1 MKLRSNIKHD
11 LSLLALFLTFGVIN
25 LFPHSLKSQ
34 SVEFKS
40 VDFPNDSHIPIA
52 VGTNEKLIK
61 TTNETIRNEFNI
73 SSLDPEKVE
82 NFNWVSLFHDVVVS
96 EDVAQITFS
105 GELETNTIY
114 YIDREFFI
122 DLETG
127 KLIDPTFIPF
137 HLLFKANSYFN
148 FLEKY
153 WVPGIKETIMEFQKC
168 AGEGALPYCSF
179 YDIQYGP
186 TDNNTILLS
195 LNDDDCVPR
204 VIQACTPSYS
214 NSIMFDS
221 LKKNLNDYGRQVLIN
236 DQYLS
241 MNRIEKLAYAHK
253 TLPLAPKNIFI
264 TGKIDNKYSFKMGLQ
279 IKKDNT
285 ISGSYYYDSNKVAL
299 HLNGYIDDG
308 EIYLKESHDGKITG
322 RFKFKISNK
331 YSLDAINYNDKYLTG
346 NWSSPDK
353 SKTYAI
359 DFEDLIADKI
369 ANNY

>member
-1 MKLRSNIKHD
+1 MKISIS
-11 LSLLALFLTFGVIN
+11 SLLIIITVLSSSTGI
-25 LFPHSLKSQ
+25 SQ
-34 SVEFKS
+34 DIKFNSIT
-40 VDFPNDSHIPIA
+40 FPNDSHIPKAIGQDTIL
-52 VGTNEKLIK
+52 VNQINK
-61 TTNETIRNEFNI
+61 TIQEEFNI
-73 SSLDPEKVE
+73 SNLDPEKVE
-82 NFNWVSLFHDVVVS
+82 NFNWVSLFHDVVVA
-96 EDVAQITFS
+96 ENVAKITFS

-114 YIDREFFI
+114 YINREFFI

-137 HLLFKANSYFN
+137 HQLFKADSYFN

-153 WVPGIKETIMEFQKC
+153 WLPGIKETINEFQKC

-186 TDNNTILLS
+186 TDNIKIMLS

-214 NSIMFDS
+214 NSILFDC
-221 LKKNLNDYGRQVLIN
+221 LKKNLNDYGRKVLID

-241 MNRIEKLAYAHK
+241 MNRIEKLAYSHK

-264 TGKIDNKYSFKMGLQ
+264 TGEIDKQYSFKMGLQ
-279 IKKDNT
+279 IKQDNT

-299 HLNGYIDDG
+299 HLKGYINDG

-322 RFKFKISNK
+322 SFKFKISNK
-331 YSLDAINYNDKYLTG
+331 YSSDAINYNGKYLTG

-353 SKTYAI
+353 SKTYTI

-369 ANNY
+369 SNNY